1 MEAEA
6 PQTSEQKKSPKKK
19 LLAMVSGAM
28 ILEAVVIVALVMMF
42 SGGPGATQAKGL
54 DGHDQAADLED
65 VELLLVDDIF
75 QNMQTGKV
83 WVWKT
88 EIHMKVRPRNVSA
101 VEQELS
107 RRSAEIKERV
117 GQVIRRANHAHLREP
132 DLRTLNRQFSALAN
146 ELFGKDE
153 SGQYRVERVIISR
166 CEGFST
172 D

>member
-1 MEAEA
+1 MEAESQA
-6 PQTSEQKKSPKKK
+6 EPAKKSPMK
-19 LLAMVSGAM
+19 LIGLISGAM
-28 ILEAVVIVALVMMF
+28 VLEAIAIVAVIFMF
-42 SGGPGATQAKGL
+42 SGGPSATSAHGLEGLGQAGAE
-54 DGHDQAADLED
+54 ED

-88 EIHMKVRPRNVSA
+88 EVHLKVRPRNVPA
-101 VEQELS
+101 VEQELQ
-107 RRSAEIKERV
+107 RRAAEIKERAN
-117 GQVIRRANHAHLREP
+117 QVIRRANHAHLKEP
-132 DLRTLNRQFSALAN
+132 DLRTLNRQFTVLAN

-166 CEGFST
+166 CEGFPT